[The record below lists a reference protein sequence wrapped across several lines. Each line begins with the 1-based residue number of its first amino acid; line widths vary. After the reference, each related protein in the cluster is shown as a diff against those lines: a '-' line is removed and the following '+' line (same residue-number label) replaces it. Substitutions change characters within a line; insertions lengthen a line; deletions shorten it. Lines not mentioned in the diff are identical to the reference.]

1 MCLGMFHSYRRRSNW
16 TARSGN
22 DPPSS
27 GRSRHGRKRSP
38 GRSWSR
44 SWSAWTGTS
53 TWSPRVRVRT
63 SGILASSSSSSSRFN
78 QTSTSKIA
86 TSTERTTR
94 ADVTC
99 CSSSTRL
106 YQCCKD
112 TSMSGLWQHMAETSN
127 TQCFHFDLTRS
138 IAMCS
143 QSWTQSAGASQ
154 SWMLLAWEPRV
165 IGRESKSLGS
175 VPRHHMHVYE
185 HSYMVGR
192 VGLLRSHCIHTL
204 LVYKSAS
211 VWMQKTV
218 TQFRWWHVWSML
230 APSRRRWCRRSRQA
244 ARRPRRMYVDR
255 SVFCTQDLTIG
266 DPVGKAWRTS
276 WTNCSVVSWEK
287 TLEHEWFSHHYK
299 PNHDILE
306 TQFLSFQDFA
316 DRGFSARE
324 DEKLWC
330 WQLDSFVIRQS
341 TSHHGIVFRSI
352 VDIPN
357 ICWLW
362 FKITPFKKMS
372 WYVIFLPN
380 LLPVVPPSSPK
391 CTAAFPV
398 SDIIVHQFMI

>member
-1 MCLGMFHSYRRRSNW
+1 MLRAARAPQDYINAAKTLRCQGCDNTWPKPQTHSVSTSTLHVQSRCV
-16 TARSGN
+16 
-22 DPPSS
+22 
-27 GRSRHGRKRSP
+27 RSRGLSRQALLNPECCLHGNH
-38 GRSWSR
+38 
-44 SWSAWTGTS
+44 AWLGE
-53 TWSPRVRVRT
+53 SPR
-63 SGILASSSSSSSRFN
+63 A
-78 QTSTSKIA
+78 
-86 TSTERTTR
+86 
-94 ADVTC
+94 
-99 CSSSTRL
+99 
-106 YQCCKD
+106 
-112 TSMSGLWQHMAETSN
+112 
-127 TQCFHFDLTRS
+127 
-138 IAMCS
+138 
-143 QSWTQSAGASQ
+143 
-154 SWMLLAWEPRV
+154 
-165 IGRESKSLGS
+165 S

-218 TQFRWWHVWSML
+218 TQFRWWHVWSMF